1 MDKLLKKKEL
11 KFRKIM
17 AASFIFKTT
26 REKINFQRWRQLLLK
41 KPFKNNKHK
50 KKS

>member
-17 AASFIFKTT
+17 AASFIFKTI
-26 REKINFQRWRQLLLK
+26 REKINRLK
-41 KPFKNNKHK
+41 GDTKKNLKNNVRL
-50 KKS
+50 

>member
-17 AASFIFKTT
+17 AASYILKTT
-26 REKINFQRWRQLLLK
+26 REKVRRLK
-41 KPFKNNKHK
+41 GDCQKNLKNNVRL
-50 KKS
+50 